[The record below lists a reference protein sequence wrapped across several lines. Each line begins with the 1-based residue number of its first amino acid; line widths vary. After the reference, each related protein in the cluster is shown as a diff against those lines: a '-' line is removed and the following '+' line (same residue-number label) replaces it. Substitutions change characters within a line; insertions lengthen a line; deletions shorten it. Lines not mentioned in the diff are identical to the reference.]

1 MAAQCHATKLPEA
14 AMWSK
19 ASLRF
24 SALGLA
30 ASVIQLAG
38 MPARGTAQQA
48 FPQPDAAHE
57 VVVREIS
64 GVIAAGSK
72 WSLVWQGPDN
82 ADGIVGTAD
91 GGLLFAQE
99 QPSRVSKLTVS
110 DQVSTF
116 LEKTNGAGAVGVNVS
131 GQVLAV
137 ERACTDPGHQT
148 SPCSPPTAV
157 A

>member
-1 MAAQCHATKLPEA
+1 MPQLIRFKHRTNLILVIAGCLAETAAAQGIP
-14 AMWSK
+14 
-19 ASLRF
+19 
-24 SALGLA
+24 
-30 ASVIQLAG
+30 
-38 MPARGTAQQA
+38 
-48 FPQPDAAHE
+48 
-57 VVVREIS
+57 
-64 GVIAAGSK
+64 GVIRAGAK
-72 WSLVWQGPDN
+72 WTIAWQGTDN

-99 QPSRVSKLTVS
+99 QPSRVSKLTVR

-116 LEKTNGAGAVGVNVS
+116 LEKTNGAGAVGVNPA

-157 A
+157 AILAPE